1 MTLDLR
7 PSAATPSTLIVAS
20 HRGPFA
26 KGTDGAWRRKVNGV
40 FAAMDPTLREMG
52 GTWVCWALPRP
63 EHEGD
68 EEASF
73 DVIEDGERR
82 YHLQELVISPEKAK
96 AFYEGFTTEAL
107 WPILFCFPS
116 RIQFT
121 HSLWNTYREVNE
133 RFAESIA
140 RLAAPGATVWVHD
153 FHLMLLPGLL
163 RARRPDLRIGYFLH
177 TAFPP
182 PDVFGIL
189 PWRDELL
196 KGVLGADLA
205 GFHIPL
211 YANNFAACC
220 VRYLGAEPSW
230 RITQE
235 ERGSPLH
242 PSLEY
247 ERLALRGRSTELGS
261 FGVGA
266 QAPLMAALANDP
278 SIQAEAASLRKQL
291 GVEVVALA
299 AERLDYVKG
308 PLERLRA
315 LNLFFEHHPE
325 WRGRLTLV
333 QVAVPTRE
341 GVEAFEQLRREVNEA
356 VGAINGRWGNATW
369 QPVLSLHRA
378 LPLEELVAHY
388 LASDLC
394 LVTPLRDG
402 MNLVAKEYVLCREDG
417 LVLLSEFAGAAV
429 DLPEALRVNPFDP
442 EGVAE
447 SMHAALSMPEVERKA
462 AFAAMKARCEAQD
475 LAWWGRAFLERLEE
489 VSLAHA

>member
-7 PSAATPSTLIVAS
+7 PVAATPSALIVAS

-26 KGTDGAWRRKVNGV
+26 KGADGSWSRKVNGV
-40 FAAMDPTLREMG
+40 FAAMDPTLRDMG

-63 EHEGD
+63 EHEG
-68 EEASF
+68 EEGVF
-73 DVIEDGERR
+73 EVVEDGERL
-82 YHLQELVISPEKAK
+82 YGIHELVLAPEKAN

-107 WPILFCFPS
+107 WPILFSFPS

-121 HSLWNTYREVNE
+121 HSLWDTYREVNE
-133 RFAESIA
+133 RFADSIA
-140 RLAAPGATVWVHD
+140 GLAAPGATVWIHD

-163 RARRPDLRIGYFLH
+163 RERRPDLRIGFFLH

-196 KGVLGADLA
+196 NGILGADLA

-220 VRYLGAEPSW
+220 VRYLGARPTW
-230 RITQE
+230 RILPDGG
-235 ERGSPLH
+235 GSPLH
-242 PSLEY
+242 PGLEY
-247 ERLALRGRSTELGS
+247 ERLSHGKRVTELGA

-266 QAPLMAALANDP
+266 QAPLMAELSRDP
-278 SIQAEAASLRKQL
+278 SVRERAQELRRQV
-291 GVEVVALA
+291 GVEVLALA

-315 LNLFFEHHPE
+315 LDRFFERHPD
-325 WRGRLTLV
+325 WLGRLTLV

-356 VGAINGRWGNATW
+356 VGALNGRWGNATW
-369 QPVLSLHRA
+369 QPVLSLARG
-378 LPLEELVAHY
+378 LPLPELVAHY

-402 MNLVAKEYVLCREDG
+402 MNLVAKEYALCREDG

-429 DLPEALRVNPFDP
+429 DLPEAHRVNPFDP

-447 SMHAALSMPEVERKA
+447 AMHAALSMPTDERKA
-462 AFAAMKARCEAQD
+462 RFTRMKARCEAKD
-475 LAWWGRAFLERLEE
+475 LAWWGRAFLRRLEE
-489 VSLAHA
+489 VALAPA

>member
-7 PSAATPSTLIVAS
+7 PAAETLSSLIVVS

-26 KGTDGAWRRKVNGV
+26 KGKDGTWSRKVNGV
-40 FAAMDPTLREMG
+40 FAAMDPTLRSTG

-63 EHEGD
+63 EHTG
-68 EEASF
+68 EEQAF
-73 DVIEDGERR
+73 EVTEDGQRL
-82 YHLQELVISPEKAK
+82 YGLHELVMQPEQAK

-121 HSLWNTYREVNE
+121 HDLWNTYQEVNA
-133 RFAESIA
+133 RFAAAIA

-163 RARRPDLRIGYFLH
+163 RALRPDLRIGYFLH

-196 KGVLGADLA
+196 AGVLGSDLA
-205 GFHIPL
+205 GFHIPI

-220 VRYLGAEPSW
+220 VRYLGAKPTW
-230 RITQE
+230 RITPE
-235 ERGSPLH
+235 SNGSPLH
-242 PSLEY
+242 PGLEY
-247 ERLALRGRSTELGS
+247 ERLALNGRVVELGA

-266 QAPLMAALANDP
+266 QAPLMTELASDP
-278 SIQAEAASLRKQL
+278 AVQARARELREQM
-291 GVEVVALA
+291 GVEVLALS

-315 LNLFFEHHPE
+315 LELLFERHPE
-325 WRGRLTLV
+325 WRGKLTLL

-341 GVEAFEQLRREVNEA
+341 GVEAFEQLRRDVNEA
-356 VGAINGRWGNATW
+356 VGAINSRWGNATW
-369 QPVLSLHRA
+369 QPVLNLSRSF
-378 LPLEELVAHY
+378 PLTELVALY
-388 LASDLC
+388 LAADLC

-429 DLPEALRVNPFDP
+429 DLPEAVLVNPFDP

-447 SMHAALSMPEVERKA
+447 AMHRALSLPAAERQA
-462 AFAAMKARCEAQD
+462 RFASMKARCKSRD
-475 LAWWGRAFLERLEE
+475 LAWWGRSFLKRLEE
-489 VSLAHA
+489 AALARA